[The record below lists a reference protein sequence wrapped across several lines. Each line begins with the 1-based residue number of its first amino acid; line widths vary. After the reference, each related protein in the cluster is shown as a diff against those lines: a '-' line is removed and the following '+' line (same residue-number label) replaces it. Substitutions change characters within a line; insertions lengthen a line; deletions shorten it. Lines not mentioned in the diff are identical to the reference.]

1 MNRIV
6 RALLLVLLIQCGIT
20 AVVFWPQPK
29 LAQITEVPA
38 LAPFDSRA
46 VDEIRI
52 GDKYDNQTILVKSG
66 GRWLVPAME
75 NLPANAAKVDALL
88 EGIINQ
94 PADWPIGVSAAARQ
108 RFQVVDYHYQKHLS
122 FFSDGSELGSIFL
135 GSSPGFRKVHAR
147 NASQGAIYGI
157 TFNAF
162 DAPAFNDA
170 WLDPRLLQLRSLL
183 RIDADLYSVSF
194 EDGTWQ
200 SGIGRTPDQ
209 QELESLVDAFRTL
222 MIDGVADQAMQ
233 RDLSD
238 TEADLGFTIESLAGT
253 VTFELFSTEGQ
264 HFIHS
269 SEFAQFFKISTYD
282 FERLAGIDFRLI
294 SGEDNVR

>member
-6 RALLLVLLIQCGIT
+6 TALLVVLLIQCGIT

-29 LAQITEVPA
+29 LAQITAAPA
-38 LAPFDSRA
+38 LATFNSNA

-52 GDKYDNQTILVKSG
+52 GDKYDNQAILVKSS
-66 GRWLVPAME
+66 GRWLLPAME
-75 NLPANAAKVDALL
+75 NLPADAAKVDALL

-108 RFQVVDYHYQKHLS
+108 RFQVVDYHFQKRLS

-147 NASQGAIYGI
+147 NQSQDAIYGI

-162 DAPAFNDA
+162 DAPSFDDA

-194 EDGTWQ
+194 ENGTWL

-209 QELESLVDAFRTL
+209 QELEALVGAFRSL
-222 MIDGVADQAMQ
+222 MIEGVADQGMQ
-233 RDLSD
+233 RDLSV
-238 TEADLGFTIESLAGT
+238 TEADLRFTIESLAGT
-253 VTFELFSTEGQ
+253 VTLELFSTEDQ

-282 FERLAGIDFRLI
+282 FEQLAGIDFRLI
-294 SGEDNVR
+294 SGEDSMR